1 MKKNKQ
7 LLDDIASLKKE
18 DGKRARKLKDKNKKN
33 YIWILQIF
41 LMAFFIS
48 LFFSFVSETFMP
60 KLSIIFGILL
70 ILLFIFLGI
79 VFDMVGV
86 AVTASDETPF
96 HSMSARKVRG
106 ASVAVLLKKNSDKVG
121 SFCNDVI
128 GDICGV
134 VSGSAG
140 VIIATSLSS
149 ALHLPTF
156 PVTLVITGL
165 IAAFTIGG
173 KAIGKS
179 IAINKCNMIL
189 YEFAKL
195 ISYVYVPKKSNK
207 R

>member
-1 MKKNKQ
+1 MLKNKQ

-18 DGKRARKLKDKNKKN
+18 DKKRAKKLKEKQKKN
-33 YIWILQIF
+33 YMWIIQIF
-41 LMAFFIS
+41 IMAFFIS
-48 LFFSFVSETFMP
+48 LFFSFISETFMP
-60 KLSIIFGILL
+60 KLSVIFGIIL
-70 ILLFIFLGI
+70 IFVFIFLGI

-106 ASVAVLLKKNSDKVG
+106 ANVAVQLKKNSDKVG

-140 VIIATSLSS
+140 VIIAGNLSQALNIPLFPTSL
-149 ALHLPTF
+149 A
-156 PVTLVITGL
+156 ITGL
-165 IAAFTIGG
+165 VAAFTIGG

-189 YEFAKL
+189 YEFAKI
-195 ISYVYVPKKSNK
+195 ISYFYQPKKNSK
-207 R
+207 K